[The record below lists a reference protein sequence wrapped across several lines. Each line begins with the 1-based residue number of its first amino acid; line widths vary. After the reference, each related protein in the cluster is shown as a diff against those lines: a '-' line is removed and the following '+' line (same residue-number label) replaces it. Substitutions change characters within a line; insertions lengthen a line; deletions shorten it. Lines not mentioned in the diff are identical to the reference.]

1 MSAGMLAGRIR
12 ARRDLFAL
20 RRELSREST
29 FVTGFTAKKK
39 KASQFCDLVRRSIQ
53 MDDFRIMNAI
63 APSAQPPAEAADT
76 PKAIELSEQT
86 PLSGFDRKQR
96 QVEAGEISDVG
107 ASIALVGQGRPSDA
121 AAANYGAAAAVGWEE
136 TKAVARAD
144 EDDAYASGLLA
155 ESADAAEKGVH
166 LGERVHERLVDQ
178 RRAMEGAGYLLTD
191 LRRIRTEAGAF
202 LEEVRRRKTR
212 RRNCL
217 VGVAALLSVVDAGLF
232 YALCKGHGSFW
243 GS

>member
-1 MSAGMLAGRIR
+1 
-12 ARRDLFAL
+12 
-20 RRELSREST
+20 
-29 FVTGFTAKKK
+29 
-39 KASQFCDLVRRSIQ
+39 

-107 ASIALVGQGRPSDA
+107 ASIERVGLQGQPRAPA
-121 AAANYGAAAAVGWEE
+121 ASYGAAAAVGWEE
-136 TKAVARAD
+136 TKAAARAD
-144 EDDAYASGLLA
+144 EDDNYASGLLA

-166 LGERVHERLVDQ
+166 LGERVHSRLVDQ
-178 RRAMEGAGYLLTD
+178 RHQMEGAGSLLTD

-217 VGVAALLSVVDAGLF
+217 VGVAALLSFIDAGLF

-243 GS
+243 GTTT

>member
-1 MSAGMLAGRIR
+1 
-12 ARRDLFAL
+12 
-20 RRELSREST
+20 
-29 FVTGFTAKKK
+29 
-39 KASQFCDLVRRSIQ
+39 

-86 PLSGFDRKQR
+86 PLSGFDRKQK

-107 ASIALVGQGRPSDA
+107 ASIERVGQGRQSEA
-121 AAANYGAAAAVGWEE
+121 AAANYGAAVGWEE
-136 TKAVARAD
+136 TKAAARAD
-144 EDDAYASGLLA
+144 EDDNYASGLLA
-155 ESADAAEKGVH
+155 ESADAAEKGVR

-178 RRAMEGAGYLLTD
+178 RRAMEGAGSLLTD

-202 LEEVRRRKTR
+202 LEEVRRRKMR

-217 VGVAALLSVVDAGLF
+217 VGVAAALSVVDVLLF

-243 GS
+243 GTTT

>member
-1 MSAGMLAGRIR
+1 
-12 ARRDLFAL
+12 
-20 RRELSREST
+20 
-29 FVTGFTAKKK
+29 
-39 KASQFCDLVRRSIQ
+39 
-53 MDDFRIMNAI
+53 MDDNFRIMNAI
-63 APSAQPPAEAADT
+63 APTEPAQQSTEPT
-76 PKAIELSEQT
+76 RKAIELSEQT
-86 PLSGFDRKQR
+86 PLSGFDRKQK

-107 ASIALVGQGRPSDA
+107 ASIARVGDRGRQSDA
-121 AAANYGAAAAVGWEE
+121 AAANYGAAVGWEE
-136 TKAVARAD
+136 TKADARAD

-166 LGERVHERLVDQ
+166 FGERVHSRLVDQ
-178 RRAMEGAGYLLTD
+178 RRQMEGTGNLLTD
-191 LRRIRTEAGAF
+191 LRRIRAEAGAF
-202 LEEVRRRKTR
+202 LEEVRRRRMR

>member
-1 MSAGMLAGRIR
+1 
-12 ARRDLFAL
+12 
-20 RRELSREST
+20 
-29 FVTGFTAKKK
+29 
-39 KASQFCDLVRRSIQ
+39 
-53 MDDFRIMNAI
+53 MDDLRLMDAI
-63 APSAQPPAEAADT
+63 APPTTSAQPPAEP
-76 PKAIELSEQT
+76 PKAVELSEQT
-86 PLSGFDRKQR
+86 PLSGFDRKQK

-107 ASIALVGQGRPSDA
+107 ASIANVGQGRQSDA
-121 AAANYGAAAAVGWEE
+121 AAVNYGAAVGWEE
-136 TKAVARAD
+136 TKAAARAD
-144 EDDAYASGLLA
+144 EDDNYASGLLA

-178 RRAMEGAGYLLTD
+178 RRAMEGAGSLLTD

-202 LEEVRRRKTR
+202 LEEVRRRKMR

-243 GS
+243 GGA

>member
-1 MSAGMLAGRIR
+1 
-12 ARRDLFAL
+12 
-20 RRELSREST
+20 
-29 FVTGFTAKKK
+29 
-39 KASQFCDLVRRSIQ
+39 
-53 MDDFRIMNAI
+53 MDDNFRIMNAI
-63 APSAQPPAEAADT
+63 APEPAQQSTEPT
-76 PKAIELSEQT
+76 RKTIELSEQT
-86 PLSGFDRKQR
+86 PLSGFDRKQK

-107 ASIALVGQGRPSDA
+107 ASIARVGQGRQSDA
-121 AAANYGAAAAVGWEE
+121 AAANYGAAVGWEE
-136 TKAVARAD
+136 TKAAARAD
-144 EDDAYASGLLA
+144 EDDTYASGLLA
-155 ESADAAEKGVH
+155 ESADAAEAGVH

-178 RRAMEGAGYLLTD
+178 RRAMEGAGSLLTD

-243 GS
+243 GTTA

>member
-1 MSAGMLAGRIR
+1 
-12 ARRDLFAL
+12 
-20 RRELSREST
+20 
-29 FVTGFTAKKK
+29 
-39 KASQFCDLVRRSIQ
+39 
-53 MDDFRIMNAI
+53 MDDNFRIMNAI
-63 APSAQPPAEAADT
+63 APTEPAQQSTEPT
-76 PKAIELSEQT
+76 RKAIELSEQT
-86 PLSGFDRKQR
+86 PLSGFDRKQK

-107 ASIALVGQGRPSDA
+107 ASIARVGDRGRQSDA
-121 AAANYGAAAAVGWEE
+121 AAANYGAAVGWEE
-136 TKAVARAD
+136 TKADARAD

-155 ESADAAEKGVH
+155 ESADAAEKGVR

-178 RRAMEGAGYLLTD
+178 RRAMEGAGSLLTD

-202 LEEVRRRKTR
+202 LEEVRRRKMR

-243 GS
+243 G

>member
-1 MSAGMLAGRIR
+1 
-12 ARRDLFAL
+12 
-20 RRELSREST
+20 
-29 FVTGFTAKKK
+29 
-39 KASQFCDLVRRSIQ
+39 
-53 MDDFRIMNAI
+53 MDAI
-63 APSAQPPAEAADT
+63 APPTTSAQPPAEP
-76 PKAIELSEQT
+76 PKAVELSEQT
-86 PLSGFDRKQR
+86 PLSGFDRKQK

-121 AAANYGAAAAVGWEE
+121 AAVNYGAAAAVGWEE
-136 TKAVARAD
+136 TKAARAD
-144 EDDAYASGLLA
+144 EDDTYASGLLA

-166 LGERVHERLVDQ
+166 FGERVHSRLVDQ
-178 RRAMEGAGYLLTD
+178 RRQMEGAGYLLTD

-202 LEEVRRRKTR
+202 LEEVRRRKMR

-243 GS
+243 GT

>member
-1 MSAGMLAGRIR
+1 
-12 ARRDLFAL
+12 
-20 RRELSREST
+20 
-29 FVTGFTAKKK
+29 
-39 KASQFCDLVRRSIQ
+39 
-53 MDDFRIMNAI
+53 MDDNFRIMNAI
-63 APSAQPPAEAADT
+63 APTEPAQQSTEPT
-76 PKAIELSEQT
+76 RKTIELSEQT
-86 PLSGFDRKQR
+86 PLSGFDRKQK

-107 ASIALVGQGRPSDA
+107 ASIARVGDRGRQSDA
-121 AAANYGAAAAVGWEE
+121 AAANYGAAVGWEE
-136 TKAVARAD
+136 TKADARAD

-155 ESADAAEKGVH
+155 ESADAAEKGVR

-178 RRAMEGAGYLLTD
+178 RRAMEGAGSLLTD

-202 LEEVRRRKTR
+202 LEEVRRRKMR

-217 VGVAALLSVVDAGLF
+217 VGVAAVLSVVDAGLF